1 MTESLFVSRDYI
13 MNPED
18 DDLLFDGTELKPG
31 MVVLLE
37 SSTMKGSPEDMNN
50 EWSRK
55 RYMENNRWCEVIRV
69 EVRERFDHDESGRT
83 VSCSPLVSF
92 MARYPDGTLAKRQ
105 YDASFAWY
113 VKKFSI
119 PTEEV

>member
-1 MTESLFVSRDYI
+1 

-37 SSTMKGSPEDMNN
+37 SSTMKGSPEDL
-50 EWSRK
+50 ESTYSRK
-55 RYMENNRWCEVIRV
+55 RYLENNRWCEVVRV
-69 EVRERFDHDESGRT
+69 EITSRYDMDENNRPVPG
-83 VSCSPLVSF
+83 SPLVSLL
-92 MARYPDGTLAKRQ
+92 ARYPDSTLAKRTF
-105 YDASFAWY
+105 DASFAWY

-119 PTEEV
+119 PTE